1 MEVEKIYIFKNNRWE
16 DINKRPNSK
25 KNSSNQRIIN
35 KQSFFSLFFIT
46 NLKISE
52 NEINDL
58 LNAIFN
64 EKELNKK
71 DFKVYFRVYKSIT
84 QEENLSKKILE
95 SSICIFYCENII
107 DNIQYIKTI
116 EDIIFNYK
124 KIENIPFK
132 IIIEKFTEELTKEN
146 FKSPHCFLYENN
158 EIKNIIA
165 RDELKI
171 LKKDENLKK
180 KENFDINPSYAK
192 NIINFKPKFS
202 IFLDKT
208 NYQIKL
214 SISFP
219 YYEDNNEE
227 QVKIKTMFLYTRI
240 FDYYFYLF
248 GERNVDTGKFDF
260 SNIDK
265 GSFGISFS
273 LPFTIFEDIIV
284 LKFKLIK
291 EEYKKKEGIYEII
304 YEKETYVKQQNK

>member
-1 MEVEKIYIFKNNRWE
+1 MEIEKIYIFENNRWE

-52 NEINDL
+52 NNINDL

-84 QEENLSKKILE
+84 QEENLTNKILE

-107 DNIQYIKTI
+107 DNILYIKTI
-116 EDIIFNYK
+116 EDIIFNYN

-180 KENFDINPSYAK
+180 KENIDINPSYAK

>member
-1 MEVEKIYIFKNNRWE
+1 MEIEKIYIFENNRWE

-52 NEINDL
+52 NNINDL

-84 QEENLSKKILE
+84 QEENLTNKILE

-107 DNIQYIKTI
+107 DNILYIKTI
-116 EDIIFNYK
+116 EDIIFNYN

-132 IIIEKFTEELTKEN
+132 IIIDKFTEELTKEN

-180 KENFDINPSYAK
+180 KENIDINPSYAK

>member
-1 MEVEKIYIFKNNRWE
+1 MEIEKIYIFENNRWE

-132 IIIEKFTEELTKEN
+132 IIIEKFTEE
-146 FKSPHCFLYENN
+146 
-158 EIKNIIA
+158 
-165 RDELKI
+165 I
-171 LKKDENLKK
+171 LKVHIV
-180 KENFDINPSYAK
+180 FYM
-192 NIINFKPKFS
+192 
-202 IFLDKT
+202 
-208 NYQIKL
+208 
-214 SISFP
+214 
-219 YYEDNNEE
+219 
-227 QVKIKTMFLYTRI
+227 KIMK
-240 FDYYFYLF
+240 
-248 GERNVDTGKFDF
+248 
-260 SNIDK
+260 
-265 GSFGISFS
+265 
-273 LPFTIFEDIIV
+273 
-284 LKFKLIK
+284 
-291 EEYKKKEGIYEII
+291 
-304 YEKETYVKQQNK
+304 

>member
-1 MEVEKIYIFKNNRWE
+1 MEIEKIYIFENNRWE

-52 NEINDL
+52 NNINDL
-58 LNAIFN
+58 LNAIFK

-84 QEENLSKKILE
+84 QEENLTNKILE

-107 DNIQYIKTI
+107 DNILYIKTI
-116 EDIIFNYK
+116 EDIIFNYN

-132 IIIEKFTEELTKEN
+132 IIIEKFPEELTKEN

-180 KENFDINPSYAK
+180 KENIDINPSYAK

-227 QVKIKTMFLYTRI
+227 QVKIKTKFLYTRI